1 MHVHVFVCAG
11 KLTVHV
17 SEALSLSGEMNETS
31 QKPEWLISFYATL
44 LTGSSVFMPHY
55 QLADQFLCHTVDWL
69 VSFYAELST
78 G

>member
-1 MHVHVFVCAG
+1 MHVFVCAG